1 MISKTTTT
9 ALIIAML
16 SLVGLTALAGVSQ
29 TVFAQSVGDRG
40 IHIAGGGGADG
51 VGGGGGEL
59 NIGGCDGPGNG
70 DTGSGGGGTGDGVGG
85 GSEGN

>member
-9 ALIIAML
+9 VLIIAML

-29 TVFAQSVGDRG
+29 TVFAQSVGGDG

-59 NIGGCDGPGNG
+59 NIGGGTGGDG
-70 DTGSGGGGTGDGVGG
+70 GSGRD
-85 GSEGN
+85 